1 MSSNVLINGLA
12 AWLIPGLGH
21 ILLGRWFRGLIISV
35 SILLMLIIGW
45 ALRGAYL
52 FETGADQGLMHFF
65 HQVSVL
71 GNAPVFLFHFITG
84 GSATTAQIQEAVK
97 SSTFEYG
104 VRFLAV
110 AGLLNYLSVL
120 DAVDISLGRKE

>member
-1 MSSNVLINGLA
+1 MNSNVLINA
-12 AWLIPGLGH
+12 AAGWVIPGAGH
-21 ILLGRWFRGLIISV
+21 FLQRRWFRGTIIFVSV
-35 SILLMLIIGW
+35 LLMLIVGW
-45 ALRGAYL
+45 SLRGAYL

-71 GNAPVFLFHFITG
+71 GNAPVFLFHFVTG
-84 GSATTAQIQEAVK
+84 GNATAAQIQEAVK
-97 SSTFEYG
+97 SSSFEYG

-120 DAVDISLGRKE
+120 DAIDISLGRKK

>member
-65 HQVSVL
+65 H
-71 GNAPVFLFHFITG
+71 
-84 GSATTAQIQEAVK
+84 
-97 SSTFEYG
+97 
-104 VRFLAV
+104 
-110 AGLLNYLSVL
+110 
-120 DAVDISLGRKE
+120 